1 MFEDLVKM
9 QIGKKETFKKKVYK
23 MHTDSDAGLR
33 PPILNSQDVL
43 PF

>member
-1 MFEDLVKM
+1 
-9 QIGKKETFKKKVYK
+9 

-43 PF
+43 PFWEPHFG